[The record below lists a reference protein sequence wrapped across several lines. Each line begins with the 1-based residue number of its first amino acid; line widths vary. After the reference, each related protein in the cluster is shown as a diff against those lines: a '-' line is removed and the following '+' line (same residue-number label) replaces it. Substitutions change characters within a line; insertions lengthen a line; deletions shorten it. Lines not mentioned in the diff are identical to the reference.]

1 MIRLRAVVGDLLAVP
16 FERACAGTVMCNT
29 VLNCLAGGRL
39 ADLDGALGEIKRLL
53 RPGGRFVCCVHASTL
68 ADLHLGY
75 RLLLALRLRALADRY
90 LGAIHRSNGR
100 TIHLST
106 DEWVRRLTGAG
117 FLVERTV
124 PFYTQRDSSL
134 RRELRLL
141 RWLPSRPL
149 ALRLRDRLVKGYRAE
164 ARQRRQEESCATG
177 YVLVVARSAAPAYET
192 AHGKERPE
200 GG

>member
-1 MIRLRAVVGDLLAVP
+1 
-16 FERACAGTVMCNT
+16 MCNT
-29 VLNCLAGGRL
+29 VLNCLASGRL

-53 RPGGRFVCCVHASTL
+53 RPGGRFVCCVHVSAL

-75 RLLLALRLRALADRY
+75 RVLLSLGLRTSADRY

-117 FLVERTV
+117 FIVERTV
-124 PFYTQRDSSL
+124 PFFTRRDSRL

-149 ALRLRDRLVKGYRAE
+149 ALRLRDRLVQGYRGQ
-164 ARQRRQEESCATG
+164 ARRRRKEESCATG
-177 YVLVVARSAAPAYET
+177 YVLMVARTAAPAYET
-192 AHGKERPE
+192 ADGKERPE